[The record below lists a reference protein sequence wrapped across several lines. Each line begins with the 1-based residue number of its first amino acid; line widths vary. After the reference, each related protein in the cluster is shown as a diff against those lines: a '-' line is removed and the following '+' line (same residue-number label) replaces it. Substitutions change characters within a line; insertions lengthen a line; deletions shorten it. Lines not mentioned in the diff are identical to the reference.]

1 MPRKGTSM
9 PTITPEQRFAAVAE
23 ALLAQP
29 GVTLGSPEKRGFGSS
44 ALQVNG
50 KIFAMVGQE
59 RLVVKLPQQ
68 RVDELVASGAGERFG
83 PRRDGRLMKEWLAVA
98 PTYTGPW
105 LPLVREA
112 LEFVASKA

>member
-1 MPRKGTSM
+1 M

-23 ALLAQP
+23 ALLSQP
-29 GVTLGSPEKRGFGSS
+29 GVTVGSPEKRGFGSS
-44 ALQVNG
+44 ALQAHG
-50 KIFAMVGQE
+50 KIFAMVSGE

-68 RVDELVASGAGERFG
+68 RVDMLVASGVGERFS

-98 PTYTGPW
+98 PSYIEPW

-112 LEFVASKA
+112 LEFVSATR

>member
-1 MPRKGTSM
+1 M

-23 ALLAQP
+23 ALLSHP

-50 KIFAMVGQE
+50 KIFAMVSQE
-59 RLVVKLPQQ
+59 RLVVKLPRQ
-68 RVDELVASGAGERFG
+68 RVDALLASGAGERFS
-83 PRRDGRLMKEWLAVA
+83 PRHDGRLMKEWLAVA
-98 PTYTGPW
+98 PSYTEPW

-112 LEFVASKA
+112 LEFVASTH

>member
-1 MPRKGTSM
+1 M

-23 ALLAQP
+23 ALLSHP
-29 GVTLGSPEKRGFGSS
+29 DVTLGSPEKRGFGSS

-50 KIFAMVGQE
+50 KIFAMVSQE
-59 RLVVKLPQQ
+59 RLIVKLPRQ
-68 RVDELVASGAGERFG
+68 RVDALLASGAGERFS

-98 PTYTGPW
+98 SSYTESW

-112 LEFVASKA
+112 LEFVASTR